1 MNRPIKMSR
10 ILTIAPFQNSTWTV
24 RRNLAHLV
32 SLIVNQYV
40 SKHSDTTLI
49 PVGQS
54 GHKQKRRKSALF
66 YFDFFGPGSRIS
78 ETSSQFFMKMR
89 AMLCHIV
96 SKSYSRFFFSSRSAT
111 AFRSLQKLT
120 GTKSYHG
127 SSKVKFQFE

>member
-66 YFDFFGPGSRIS
+66 YFDFFRSRIPD
-78 ETSSQFFMKMR
+78 FR
-89 AMLCHIV
+89 DI
-96 SKSYSRFFFSSRSAT
+96 KSIFHENACNALSYRLKILFEIFLFLTFSYC
-111 AFRSLQKLT
+111 LQKFAET
-120 GTKSYHG
+120 NWYEI
-127 SSKVKFQFE
+127 VPWFI